1 MQMGS
6 SSVAKLRYRTTAFA
20 WIFSL
25 VCLVVPASARS
36 QAARG
41 LPNFG
46 QVTKT
51 LYRGAQPTPDG
62 FAALQ
67 RTGVTIVVNFRD
79 DEEARREKREVESFG
94 MKYVAIPWSGRRD
107 PSTAQIVQFLDLV
120 RDNPQATIFVH
131 CKRGADRT
139 GTMVAAYRVAVE
151 HSSTA
156 DAVAEMLRFHYDY
169 LWLPQLQR
177 YVASLPRLLQSDTR
191 FSAYAASAPPFT
203 ATVTVIPTPVTQ

>member
-1 MQMGS
+1 MGS
-6 SSVAKLRYRTTAFA
+6 PSVAQLRYRAIVSA

-25 VCLVVPASARS
+25 VCLVVPVSARS

-51 LYRGAQPTPDG
+51 LYRGAQPTPAG

-67 RTGVTIVVNFRD
+67 RTGVGIVVNFRND
-79 DEEARREKREVESFG
+79 DEARREKREVEALG
-94 MKYVAIPWSGRRD
+94 MKYVAIPWSGRQK

-120 RDNPQATIFVH
+120 RNNPQATIFVH

-139 GTMVAAYRVAVE
+139 GTMVAAYRIAVE

-169 LWLPQLQR
+169 LLLPQLQR
-177 YVASLPRLLQSDTR
+177 YVASLPRLLQTDTR
-191 FSAYAASAPPFT
+191 FSAYAADAPPFT
-203 ATVTVIPTPVTQ
+203 ATVITIPTPVTQ